1 MTIQNPVR
9 TSTALSAKTQVA
21 RLLPQGNLILLMAFA
36 LFAAVLVLSGNAHAT
51 AAGDLDSSLN
61 PAATQICK
69 NLDAIAKSA
78 FVSVVALVLFVAG
91 GIMIWLK
98 VRGGM
103 VLAASGLIGF
113 FLVKKLVPIAKSFGI
128 VPEGVDCGA

>member
-1 MTIQNPVR
+1 MMNIQHPVR
-9 TSTALSAKTQVA
+9 IPRTRSAQAHTALCKAHLA
-21 RLLPQGNLILLMAFA
+21 LPLLAFA
-36 LFAAVLVLSGNAHAT
+36 LLAVVLALSGNAHAT
-51 AAGDLDSSLN
+51 AADDLDSSLN

-78 FVSVVALVLFVAG
+78 FVSVIALVLFVAG